1 MADGRPQA
9 DLDKEFRELKGFWWL
24 EGCYLR
30 SSHGVL
36 DMAECDHCNCIP
48 KEVYYLRCYK
58 HQLCLECKQYCEG
71 YDCLKCGVST
81 SPEQLKAAPPFTN
94 FVAIQLPG
102 LCPICEEEMTLGVI
116 EYHIGA
122 RHKHDVSV
130 LQPNIQKTKNED
142 TTMDVDETVDGK
154 TWAHD
159 FEQFSE
165 ESRLSSEHLP
175 VFEAAAESNLTSR
188 CSPPIAQVSKR
199 PLCKNNA
206 LESKLKEHKYECPKI
221 ERECF
226 DCGVKVLNEN
236 LQDNLDKE
244 CQKRVVLCD
253 ACHSLVTSTQFG
265 KHKSECPKIERKC
278 SDCGANVLN
287 EKIQNHQEEECQKR
301 IVFCDACKSAM
312 SYDELSDHDQEC
324 LEKPVFC
331 DDCEG
336 EILRKEKFKHAF
348 ECPMRLVYCESCEGV
363 YAYSLE
369 KEHRKQCEKKK
380 LACEYCEL
388 ELKGDDEKNA
398 HLETCEEAL
407 IGCAFKEFGC
417 NEKAPRKEMLEHEK
431 DPHNGFLNQVIL
443 GLQERI
449 ENLERPL
456 TALVKK
462 LRNPDSVG
470 SSQ

>member
-1 MADGRPQA
+1 
-9 DLDKEFRELKGFWWL
+9 
-24 EGCYLR
+24 
-30 SSHGVL
+30 
-36 DMAECDHCNCIP
+36 
-48 KEVYYLRCYK
+48 
-58 HQLCLECKQYCEG
+58 
-71 YDCLKCGVST
+71 
-81 SPEQLKAAPPFTN
+81 
-94 FVAIQLPG
+94 
-102 LCPICEEEMTLGVI
+102 
-116 EYHIGA
+116 
-122 RHKHDVSV
+122 
-130 LQPNIQKTKNED
+130 
-142 TTMDVDETVDGK
+142 MDVDETVDGK

-159 FEQFSE
+159 FGQFSE
-165 ESRLSSEHLP
+165 EQSRLSSEHLP

-236 LQDNLDKE
+236 LQDNLDEE

-278 SDCGANVLN
+278 SDCGANFLN
-287 EKIQNHQEEECQKR
+287 EKIQNHQEVECQKR
-301 IVFCDACKSAM
+301 VVLCDACKSAM

-336 EILRKEKFKHAF
+336 EILRKERFKHAF

-369 KEHRKQCEKKK
+369 KEHREQCEKNK

-388 ELKGDDEKNA
+388 ELEGDDEKNA
-398 HLETCEEAL
+398 HLVTCEDAL

-417 NEKAPRKEMLEHEK
+417 NEKAPRKEMQEHEK
-431 DPHNGFLNQVIL
+431 HPHNALLNQVIL
-443 GLQERI
+443 EPASTQEKHRTSSLTWREDHFSENADATVKSEVDEAPACKHCKEEWDARELGEHEKACPKKEIQCRDCEEWITQEELSDHKKNCQFGKCNFCNEKLKKEEDKRKNIKYHEEHDSHALFFLPKIKELQERI
-449 ENLERPL
+449 LQLEPPIR
-456 TALVKK
+456 AI
-462 LRNPDSVG
+462 LRRFQHPT
-470 SSQ
+470 